1 MDRRVTPP
9 KRVTDLHGVPH
20 LFFGYEFPMRVI
32 AKKTITE
39 RIFWCLVALVRNMSK
54 GVFACV
60 SICMEK
66 QGFE

>member
-1 MDRRVTPP
+1 
-9 KRVTDLHGVPH
+9 
-20 LFFGYEFPMRVI
+20 MRVI
-32 AKKTITE
+32 AKKKITE

-60 SICMEK
+60 SVCMEK